1 MVFNEG
7 KKIDRYHELILINS
21 NLIFNTKIHF
31 DSFFDLIINKEV
43 NGFYRFIIIQIQISK
58 MSLFVGNVSKHVTMK
73 EIENLFKKYGK
84 CKIDLRVI
92 L

>member
-1 MVFNEG
+1 
-7 KKIDRYHELILINS
+7 
-21 NLIFNTKIHF
+21 
-31 DSFFDLIINKEV
+31 
-43 NGFYRFIIIQIQISK
+43 

-92 L
+92 LSQLQDRYAFIQFENDNHG